1 MRLLLI
7 TASAISLAA
16 CDNAPI
22 AVPGG
27 ANASPTPATVE
38 AVDVTYG
45 SAGTY
50 NLDITHTSLLW
61 RVSHFGLSN
70 YTANFTGISG
80 TLEFNPDDPA
90 ATRLSVTIDPAS
102 VETNYRGD
110 YAGTHPN
117 SPFSSW
123 NEALAKDERWF
134 NAGAHPQITFV
145 STNIEPTGPA
155 TGRVIGDLTFRGT
168 TRPVTLDVRYNGVQQ
183 FQWAPDVDVIGFS
196 AQTKINRSDLGMTA
210 LAPAI
215 GDEVEIIIETE
226 FRQVQG

>member
-7 TASAISLAA
+7 SASALMLAA
-16 CDNAPI
+16 CDNATVTP
-22 AVPGG
+22 PGS
-27 ANASPTPATVE
+27 ANASPTPDAAQPVE
-38 AVDVTYG
+38 VTYG

-61 RVSHFGLSN
+61 RVSHFGLSH
-70 YTANFTGISG
+70 YTANFTDISG

-102 VETNYRGD
+102 VQTNYRGD

-123 NEALAKDERWF
+123 NEALAQDERWF

-145 STNIEPTGPA
+145 STNIQPTGPA
-155 TGRVIGDLTFRGT
+155 TGSVTGDLTFLGT

-196 AQTKINRSDLGMTA
+196 ARGTLNRSDFGMTA

-215 GDEVEIIIETE
+215 GDEVEIVIETE
-226 FRQVQG
+226 FRKAQG